1 VSREGARLGRALIVD
16 PEPQLARVLRV
27 SLGEH
32 GYEAETAATG
42 KACLDAAAR
51 HPPAVVLLSLNL
63 PDLSGVD
70 VIRSLRRRS
79 QAPIIVL
86 AEREQGREQVAALD
100 AGADDYVIKPFD
112 MDELLAR
119 IRAVTRRDSR
129 PAAPA
134 RLAVGQHTLDLARR
148 EVSGTGGHVE
158 LTPVE
163 WEIVEVLARHA
174 GRLVTQAQL
183 LTEVGGREYLR
194 EGGSLRV
201 LMSRLR
207 HKLEEDPARPRHLIT
222 EPGLGYRLTP

>member
-1 VSREGARLGRALIVD
+1 MD
-16 PEPQLARVLRV
+16 PEPQLVRVLQV
-27 SLGEH
+27 SIGEQ
-32 GYEAETAATG
+32 GYDTDSAATG
-42 KACLDAAAR
+42 KACLELAAR
-51 HPPAVVLLSLNL
+51 HPPALVLLSLDL

-70 VIRSLRRRS
+70 VVRSLRRWS

-86 AEREQGREQVAALD
+86 AEREHSREQLAALD

-112 MDELLAR
+112 MNELLAR
-119 IRAVTRRDSR
+119 VRAVTRRGIR
-129 PAAPA
+129 PGAPA
-134 RLAVGQHTLDLARR
+134 RLTVGQHTLDLARR
-148 EVSGTGGHVE
+148 EVSGPGGHVE

-174 GRLVTQAQL
+174 GRLVTRVQL
-183 LTEVGGREYLR
+183 LTEVGGQEYLR

-222 EPGLGYRLTP
+222 EPGLGYRFTA